1 MNLFITTA
9 TSNVSMV
16 RLICMTI
23 LILSGINFSI
33 SASKEKAQGR
43 TLDAI
48 YYLIIS
54 MTMFILSG
62 RYII

>member
-9 TSNVSMV
+9 TSNMSMV
-16 RLICMTI
+16 RLIGMII
-23 LILSGINFSI
+23 LILSGIYFSI
-33 SASKEKAQGR
+33 NASKEKAHGR

-54 MTMFILSG
+54 MTMFILAG
-62 RYII
+62 FYII